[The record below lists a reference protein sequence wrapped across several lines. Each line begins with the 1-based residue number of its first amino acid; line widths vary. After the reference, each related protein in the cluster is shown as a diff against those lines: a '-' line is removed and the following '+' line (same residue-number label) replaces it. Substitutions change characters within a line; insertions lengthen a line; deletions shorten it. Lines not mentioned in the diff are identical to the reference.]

1 VSSKVGGVDG
11 NSPST
16 AIGAGRAVQRPQDA
30 ATGGTQNSQG
40 SGGGGSSVQITGAAR
55 QLAALEQAVRDLPAV
70 NDARVAQISNAIEQ
84 GIYTVDARH
93 IASQLIQA
101 EKALARGSSGRAAS
115 EGTPSGDGPED
126 LPDGSRSDPEPDA
139 N

>member
-1 VSSKVGGVDG
+1 VSSKIGGVDG

-40 SGGGGSSVQITGAAR
+40 SPGGSSVQITGTAR
-55 QLAALEQAVRDLPAV
+55 QLASLEQAVRDLPAV

-84 GIYTVDARH
+84 GTYTVDARH
-93 IASQLIQA
+93 VANQLIQM
-101 EKALARGSSGRAAS
+101 EKALAHGSGS
-115 EGTPSGDGPED
+115 PSDG
-126 LPDGSRSDPEPDA
+126 DPEPDA
-139 N
+139 D